1 MTTDTFLFN
10 AGWLFFAAF
19 LVVIAAVTIT
29 AFGRDL
35 LPRIPPPQPAN
46 PPSTHPAP
54 PNRPPASF
62 HAIPHPQANTAPPLK

>member
-35 LPRIPPPQPAN
+35 LSWTSHPDPAHKSSTDPARPTQP
-46 PPSTHPAP
+46 
-54 PNRPPASF
+54 
-62 HAIPHPQANTAPPLK
+62 TAR

>member
-35 LPRIPPPQPAN
+35 LPWT
-46 PPSTHPAP
+46 SH
-54 PNRPPASF
+54 
-62 HAIPHPQANTAPPLK
+62 PHPDPTHKSPADQLRPNQVRPTQSSAR

>member
-35 LPRIPPPQPAN
+35 LPGTADPARKSSD
-46 PPSTHPAP
+46 PSSPTHP
-54 PNRPPASF
+54 
-62 HAIPHPQANTAPPLK
+62 TAR

>member
-35 LPRIPPPQPAN
+35 LPWNSPAG
-46 PPSTHPAP
+46 PDPTHKSPADHPRPTHP
-54 PNRPPASF
+54 
-62 HAIPHPQANTAPPLK
+62 TAR

>member
-35 LPRIPPPQPAN
+35 LPR
-46 PPSTHPAP
+46 S
-54 PNRPPASF
+54 S
-62 HAIPHPQANTAPPLK
+62 TAPTRKSPVDPSRPTQPTAR

>member
-19 LVVIAAVTIT
+19 LAVIAGVTIT

-35 LPRIPPPQPAN
+35 LPENAH
-46 PPSTHPAP
+46 THPD
-54 PNRPPASF
+54 PARKSP
-62 HAIPHPQANTAPPLK
+62 ADQSRSTESRAR

>member
-19 LVVIAAVTIT
+19 LAVIAGVTIT

-35 LPRIPPPQPAN
+35 LPRPHHPDN
-46 PPSTHPAP
+46 PPRNPS
-54 PNRPPASF
+54 RRD
-62 HAIPHPQANTAPPLK
+62 L